1 MLARRIP
8 VLAALAAMALAL
20 GACAPKRALVSPILY
35 PTAWVQTSA
44 EYEAAA
50 RQAFNAAARAL
61 DAALADS
68 TWTAALEQTGDFAA
82 LPPAIITD
90 VDETMLDNSPFEARM
105 ARAGLVYDD
114 PAFDT
119 WVESAEAGPV
129 PGALEF
135 ATEAARRGVTIF
147 YVSGRGQA
155 LEEATR
161 RNLERRGFPLDPGVD
176 VVPATGEQPEWTSDK
191 TSRRAWIASRYR
203 VLLVIGDD
211 LNDFVNG
218 RVPLE
223 RRAQLVRENAERWGR
238 RWIVIPNP
246 IYGSW
251 ERALYDFESGL
262 SDAEKARRVAE
273 RLDARE

>member
-1 MLARRIP
+1 MLARRTP

-155 LEEATR
+155 SEEATR
-161 RNLERRGFPLDPGVD
+161 RNLERRGFPLDPDVD

-211 LNDFVNG
+211 FNDFANG

-223 RRAQLVRENAERWGR
+223 RRAELVRENAERWGR

>member
-1 MLARRIP
+1 
-8 VLAALAAMALAL
+8 MALAL
-20 GACAPKRALVSPILY
+20 GACGPKRALVSPILY
-35 PTAWVQTSA
+35 PTAWIQTSA

-105 ARAGLVYDD
+105 AKAGLVYDD
-114 PAFDT
+114 PAFDA
-119 WVESAEAGPV
+119 WVESAEADPI

-191 TSRRAWIASRYR
+191 TSRRAWVASRYR

-211 LNDFVNG
+211 FNDFVNG

-223 RRAQLVRENAERWGR
+223 QRAELVRENAERWGR
-238 RWIVIPNP
+238 RWIVVPNP

-251 ERALYDFESGL
+251 ERALYDFEPDL